1 MRCVNRFTC
10 LLQGARYEHRCNAQG
25 DTDVRTC
32 RPVYLF
38 TPAVELLQDRLP
50 VLLVRPA
57 ARGSGHADGRPRRAD
72 LGAVAH
78 RMTLPKDVSSP
89 PSSFERL
96 ALNWP
101 CELAVKPWRVAA
113 SAATREAP

>member
-1 MRCVNRFTC
+1 MPCVNRFTC

-38 TPAVELLQDRLP
+38 TPAVDFLQDRLP
-50 VLLVRPA
+50 VLLVGPA
-57 ARGSGHADGRPRRAD
+57 ARGSDRAAGRPRRAD

-78 RMTLPKDVSSP
+78 RVTLPKGSVRRRP
-89 PSSFERL
+89 SFERL
-96 ALNWP
+96 ALNCP

-113 SAATREAP
+113 SAGTPGPP